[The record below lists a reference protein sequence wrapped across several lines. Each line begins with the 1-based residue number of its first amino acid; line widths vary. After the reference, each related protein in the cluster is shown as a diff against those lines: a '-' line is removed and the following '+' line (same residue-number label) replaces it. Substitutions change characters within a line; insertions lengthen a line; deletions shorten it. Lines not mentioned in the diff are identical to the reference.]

1 MQREHGK
8 FLACFVCLHL
18 VRMLILFP
26 YHGDQHINPTLDKE
40 FDILAHLGI
49 LAIISSHKS
58 GNTAKHFISIK
69 YPNKDLPI

>member
-1 MQREHGK
+1 
-8 FLACFVCLHL
+8 
-18 VRMLILFP
+18 MLILFP

-40 FDILAHLGI
+40 FDISAHLGI

-69 YPNKDLPI
+69 YPNKDLPF